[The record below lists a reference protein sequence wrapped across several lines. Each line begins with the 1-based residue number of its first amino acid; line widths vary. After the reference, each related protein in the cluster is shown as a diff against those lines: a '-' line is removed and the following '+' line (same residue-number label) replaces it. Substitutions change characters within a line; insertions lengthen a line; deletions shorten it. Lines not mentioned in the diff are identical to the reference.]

1 MLLGME
7 VMRATHRNSFV
18 NPEPLQPSQVTSL
31 SFHIWDKFHTFKKGH
46 RIMVQ
51 AHSSQF
57 PANNR
62 NPQQFMDIYQAEAG
76 DYTKAVQNIY
86 KSTLN
91 HSHLTLPVMT
101 ARRDMAVRRLIA
113 KFARWYPRTETRKIT
128 LLRKIGSF
136 IKTEA

>member
-7 VMRATHRNSFV
+7 VMRAKHRSSFV

-31 SFHIWDKFHTFKKGH
+31 SFHIWDKFHTFNKGR

-76 DYTKAVQNIY
+76 DHAKAMQNNY
-86 KSTLN
+86 KSTVN
-91 HSHLTLPVMT
+91 HSYLTLPVMT
-101 ARRDMAVRRLIA
+101 ARLNMAVKRLIA
-113 KFARWYPRTETRKIT
+113 KFAR
-128 LLRKIGSF
+128 
-136 IKTEA
+136 

>member
-101 ARRDMAVRRLIA
+101 ARLDMAVKRLIA
-113 KFARWYPRTETRKIT
+113 KSAR
-128 LLRKIGSF
+128 
-136 IKTEA
+136 